1 MSDFRLLP
9 VARPLPR
16 RLFLQTAGAS
26 AATAALVLAG
36 CSSDTT
42 TPTPSNVI
50 TLPTGNV
57 GVVNYLYLLEQLEA
71 AFYTRVVA
79 APPADFT
86 AAEIAYFTDLRD
98 HEIVHRETF
107 HYALSNNAITL
118 PAFDFSSF
126 TLTTRAGVLTAARQL
141 EDLGVAAYAGA
152 VPLLTDAYLRQLTAK
167 IMSVEAR
174 HAALVRDL
182 LLPGSFAAADVVT
195 DTGLAAGQNLSQA
208 PIDVATAIAPFIQ
221 PYTLSV
227 ANLPTV

>member
-1 MSDFRLLP
+1 MLTTQ
-9 VARPLPR
+9 ARPLPR
-16 RLFLQTAGAS
+16 RLFLQFSGAS

-36 CSSDTT
+36 CSSTTT
-42 TPTPSNVI
+42 TPAPSNVI

-57 GVVNYLYLLEQLEA
+57 GVINYLYLLEQLEA

-79 APPADFT
+79 APPADFS

-107 HYALSNNAITL
+107 RYALGVGATL
-118 PAFDFSSF
+118 PLLTFDFSSF
-126 TLTTRAGVLTAARQL
+126 ALTTRAGVLAAARQL
-141 EDLGVAAYAGA
+141 EDLGVAAYVGA

-167 IMSVEAR
+167 ITAVEAR

-182 LLPGSFAAADVVT
+182 LVPGSFAAADAVP
-195 DTGLAAGQNLSQA
+195 DTGLAAGQNPALLPA
-208 PIDVATAIAPFIQ
+208 KVLAVVAPFVQI
-221 PYTLSV
+221 YTISV